1 MSEIARKRLATI
13 AAPYRRE
20 VKLDEVTLEGD
31 MRLLR
36 TVIREGHRITQ
47 LDIDAATAE
56 KWGTTLVAWA
66 RGEHAGEA
74 TDDESPAA

>member
-1 MSEIARKRLATI
+1 MSEIARTRLATI

-20 VKLDEVTLEGD
+20 IKLDEVAFEAG
-31 MRLLR
+31 MKLLR

-56 KWGTTLVAWA
+56 TWGKTLLAWS
-66 RGEHAGEA
+66 RGEIPTEGA
-74 TDDESPAA
+74 TDEPPAA